1 MIRRPP
7 RSTLFPYTTL
17 FRSGLGPLRLV
28 RAREAAHHVPPRVQ
42 DLERH
47 GAGRSMREVVIENR
61 AVGGVLPRRLVG
73 GQGRIGVLVPPHAYG
88 GGRPGEGG
96 GPGPGPGGALPQRR
110 PVAGGPTPP
119 PRRPAG
125 QGDSTDHTC

>member
-47 GAGRSMREVVIENR
+47 GAGRGMREVVIENR

-73 GQGRIGVLVPPHAYG
+73 GRRRIGVLVPPHAYG
-88 GGRPGEGG
+88 GRPPGGGSGPRPG
-96 GPGPGPGGALPQRR
+96 PRGALP
-110 PVAGGPTPP
+110 PPPPLPGGP
-119 PRRPAG
+119 R
-125 QGDSTDHTC
+125 STAP

>member
-28 RAREAAHHVPPRVQ
+28 RAREAAHHVPPRVH

-47 GAGRSMREVVIENR
+47 GAGRGMREVVIENR

-73 GQGRIGVLVPPHAYG
+73 GRRRIGVLVPPHAYG
-88 GGRPGEGG
+88 GRRPGEG
-96 GPGPGPGGALPQRR
+96 RR
-110 PVAGGPTPP
+110 PRPRRRGGVP
-119 PRRPAG
+119 PRRRVLGGPA
-125 QGDSTDHTC
+125 SPPRPRRP